1 MPINL
6 ILDGRPALVVG
17 GGQVGRR
24 KVMSLLDAGAGV
36 ELVCPEA
43 VEELSELAAAGR
55 IGWTRREWRAGDAAG
70 HMLVFACTDDKH
82 VNRAVLDDARAAHV
96 PCCCAD
102 LNWADGDFTTP
113 ATVRVG
119 DLAVAV
125 STSGQD
131 CAAARDAKNEIAA
144 LLDGSEALELIVMG
158 TSDALLPSRKRA
170 PYHLP
175 SEERMA
181 VGRLVARVRGVR
193 EFFILNTCNRVE
205 LVVRAAPDPDTL
217 ALLRRLVGF
226 DRLAE
231 EEQFVFRGFEAFRH
245 LVRVTAGLESAW
257 TGEFHVVNQVKEAVG
272 ESAAAE
278 MLPLTP
284 AESVNGKYKAQQP

>member
-1 MPINL
+1 MHRTERPRRQTVPINL

-70 HMLVFACTDDKH
+70 HLLVFACTDDKH

-113 ATVRVG
+113 AT
-119 DLAVAV
+119 
-125 STSGQD
+125 STGRT
-131 CAAARDAKNEIAA
+131 A
-144 LLDGSEALELIVMG
+144 
-158 TSDALLPSRKRA
+158 TSR
-170 PYHLP
+170 
-175 SEERMA
+175 
-181 VGRLVARVRGVR
+181 
-193 EFFILNTCNRVE
+193 
-205 LVVRAAPDPDTL
+205 
-217 ALLRRLVGF
+217 RRLRCGWATCLWRCPRA
-226 DRLAE
+226 DRT
-231 EEQFVFRGFEAFRH
+231 
-245 LVRVTAGLESAW
+245 VRRRA
-257 TGEFHVVNQVKEAVG
+257 
-272 ESAAAE
+272 
-278 MLPLTP
+278 TP
-284 AESVNGKYKAQQP
+284 RTR

>member
-1 MPINL
+1 MHRTERPRRQTVPINL

-181 VGRLVARVRGVR
+181 VGRLVARVRGAAQQ
-193 EFFILNTCNRVE
+193 L
-205 LVVRAAPDPDTL
+205 LQLRAPLRHVGHTGFHGVHARGGAL
-217 ALLRRLVGF
+217 RHIARLLRVVARSFGARG
-226 DRLAE
+226 RLAALARE
-231 EEQFVFRGFEAFRH
+231 LPFHRAQTLPKHEIGAQRAQRH
-245 LVRVTAGLESAW
+245 
-257 TGEFHVVNQVKEAVG
+257 Q
-272 ESAAAE
+272 
-278 MLPLTP
+278 
-284 AESVNGKYKAQQP
+284 